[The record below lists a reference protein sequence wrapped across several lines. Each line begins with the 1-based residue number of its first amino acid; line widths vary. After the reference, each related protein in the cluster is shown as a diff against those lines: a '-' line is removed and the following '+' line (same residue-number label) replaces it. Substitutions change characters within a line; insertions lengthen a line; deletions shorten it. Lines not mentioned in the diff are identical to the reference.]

1 MEAIARHLSKMNIEK
16 VKILPYHNFAASRY
30 GALGME
36 STLPDTL
43 PTREHTEAVRELF
56 RRILTGVTVD

>member
-1 MEAIARHLSKMNIEK
+1 MNIEK
-16 VKILPYHNFAASRY
+16 AKILPYHNFAASRY

-43 PTREHTEAVRELF
+43 PTREQSEAVRELF
-56 RRILTGVTVD
+56 GRILTGVTVD